1 MSIASFVALKGKC
14 MNHLENYECDFKG
27 IAIFGTGAVAYAE
40 NFRGGP
46 TFITIVWRHK
56 SILGEVPKA
65 RPL

>member
-1 MSIASFVALKGKC
+1 MSIASFVALKRKC

-46 TFITIVWRHK
+46 TFVTIV
-56 SILGEVPKA
+56 
-65 RPL
+65 